1 MVLGGLT
8 LILFVM
14 IGQKSKKM
22 HLISEQLF
30 YRTPLHDYFWKDNM
44 KGEIQSH
51 YRKYSLGAEI

>member
-14 IGQKSKKM
+14 IGQKSKNM
-22 HLISEQLF
+22 HMILEQLF
-30 YRTPLHDYFWKDNM
+30 YRKPLHDYFWKDNM

-51 YRKYSLGAEI
+51 YRK